1 MLKDYWKKT
10 HEIYSKKDWINNT
23 TIFAQFAV
31 GHFPKQGKLLDLGAG
46 QGQDSRYFA
55 KLGYDVTST
64 DISDSALKLSK
75 KNADKDGLNIK
86 FIEIDIANKLPFEDN
101 SFDIVYSHL
110 ALHYFTDEKTREVFQ
125 EIFRVLKPQGILASL
140 FNTTEDAETT
150 DPSYTPIEKDY
161 YKSPGGLLK
170 RYFSVDYLKDVTGEL
185 FKPVV
190 LDSNGET
197 YKDEI
202 KSLIRFI
209 GKANK

>member
-1 MLKDYWKKT
+1 MLKDFWRKA

-31 GHFPKQGKLLDLGAG
+31 GYFPKQGKLLDLGAG

-75 KNADKDGLNIK
+75 EKTNGLDIK
-86 FIEIDIANKLPFEDN
+86 FMEVDIANELPFGDN

-140 FNTTEDAETT
+140 FNTIEDAETT
-150 DPSYTPIEKDY
+150 DPNYTPIEKDY
-161 YKSPGGLLK
+161 YKSPEGLLK
-170 RYFSVDYLKDVTGEL
+170 RYFSVDYLKDATGGL
-185 FKPVV
+185 FTPVI
-190 LDSNGET
+190 LDNKGET

-202 KSLIRFI
+202 KTLIRFI

>member
-31 GHFPKQGKLLDLGAG
+31 GYFPKQGKLLDLGAG

-55 KLGYDVTST
+55 ELGYDVTST

-75 KNADKDGLNIK
+75 ENAEGLDIK
-86 FIEIDIANKLPFEDN
+86 FMEVDITNKLPFEDN
-101 SFDIVYSHL
+101 SFDIVYSHM
-110 ALHYFTDEKTREVFQ
+110 ALHYFTDKKTREVFQ

-140 FNTTEDAETT
+140 FNTIEDAETT
-150 DPSYTPIEKDY
+150 DPGYTSIEKDY
-161 YKSPGGLLK
+161 YKSPEGLLK

-185 FKPVV
+185 FTPAI
-190 LDSNGET
+190 LDNKGET

-209 GKANK
+209 GKASK